1 MLAARSNF
9 NPKVCIIDNVPPS
22 WEQENLS
29 NIETLLMS
37 ALGVVWVGQDRF
49 HVCHSFSV
57 HFNNMHP
64 LFRKLIITQWR
75 NATTFRDPGCCE
87 HRVDRMLISGTLT
100 KSCTVCGTKLNIRP
114 PTSDERWT
122 SCSWRYGLCGSW
134 QPVTNA
140 VISDWK
146 LDGSYHELFSTS
158 PNVVVPEHVLEARD
172 LKDEVEAYKTALIDE
187 VFEPAALGADRHD
200 RRPKLIGGKK
210 LAEDVISTERY
221 IDMYI

>member
-29 NIETLLMS
+29 NIET
-37 ALGVVWVGQDRF
+37 
-49 HVCHSFSV
+49 
-57 HFNNMHP
+57 
-64 LFRKLIITQWR
+64 
-75 NATTFRDPGCCE
+75 
-87 HRVDRMLISGTLT
+87 
-100 KSCTVCGTKLNIRP
+100 KLNIRP
-114 PTSDERWT
+114 PTSDEKWT

-158 PNVVVPEHVLEARD
+158 PNVVVPEHMLEVRD

-200 RRPKLIGGKK
+200 RRPKLSGSKK